1 MDMMRVMIPAL
12 RRSLDDTDASFRASA
27 ARQLGVAPGEM
38 GEVQILRQAVD
49 ARKKGDVFFSVHCW
63 VDLAPKAAKR
73 VLGDKKLHAQPWQA
87 PEPLSVA
94 HGERPLSGRVLVVGM
109 GPAGL
114 FAGWLLAREGY
125 RPLIIDRGK
134 AMEDRVRDVEGYW
147 CTGRADPESNPLFG
161 EGGAGTFSDG
171 KLTARSK
178 DPRCST
184 VLDTFLACGAEKE
197 IGILAKPHVGTDR
210 LRTVVQNLRN
220 EIIALGGEVRFST
233 KLDRIHAEA
242 GQLRAV
248 TLVKNGIPERID
260 CGALVLAIGQG
271 ARDTYGYLFS
281 SGFAMAPK
289 PFAVGVRAEH
299 PQDLINESQY
309 GPFARH
315 PKLGAAD
322 YKLTGQAG
330 GRGVY
335 SFCMCPGGFVVG
347 AGAGPGQM
355 VVNGMSNFDRAGRN
369 ANAALVVQVF
379 PEDFGKGALDG
390 MAFQQRLEQA
400 AWDLGGG
407 EGLAPACRMADF
419 MAGRRTVSFGAVEP
433 TFRPGVTGADL
444 NGCLPPFVG
453 AALREALVT
462 FARQIRDFDMPD
474 AVLTA
479 VESRTS
485 APVRILRDESMQ
497 SLTHRGVYPVGEGAG
512 YAGGIVSSAVDGL
525 RAAEAIISQFR
536 PETP

>member
-1 MDMMRVMIPAL
+1 MMQVMIPAL
-12 RRSLDDTDASFRASA
+12 RMALDDTDESFRTAT
-27 ARQLGVAPGEM
+27 ARQLGVDVEDLGA
-38 GEVQILRQAVD
+38 VRVLRRAVD
-49 ARKKGDVFFSVHCW
+49 ARKKGDVFFSVHTL
-63 VDLAPKAAKR
+63 VDLTPRAARR
-73 VLGDKKLHAQPWQA
+73 VLGDKKLHAQAWQVA
-87 PEPLSVA
+87 EETPLV
-94 HGERPLSGRVLVVGM
+94 HGDRPLSGRVVVVGM
-109 GPAGL
+109 GPGGL

-125 RPLIIDRGK
+125 RPLVIDRGRE
-134 AMEDRVRDVEGYW
+134 MDERVRDVENYW
-147 CTGRADPESNPLFG
+147 LTGRADPESNPLFG

-184 VLDTFLACGAEKE
+184 VLDAFIAADAPEE
-197 IGILAKPHVGTDR
+197 IGVLSKPHVGTDR
-210 LRTVVQNLRN
+210 LRQVVKNLRK
-220 EIIALGGEVRFST
+220 EIVARGGEVRFST
-233 KLDRIHAEA
+233 KLEAIHRED
-242 GQLRAV
+242 GQLKAV
-248 TLVKNGIPERID
+248 TLVHDGAPERID

-271 ARDTYGYLFS
+271 ARDTYRYLFD

-299 PQDLINESQY
+299 PQSLIDESQY
-309 GPFARH
+309 GPFAGH

-322 YKLTGQAG
+322 YKLTAQAG

-335 SFCMCPGGFVVG
+335 SFCMCPGGFVVASG
-347 AGAGPGQM
+347 AGSGEM
-355 VVNGMSNFDRAGRN
+355 VVNGMSNYDRAGEN

-407 EGLAPACRMADF
+407 EGLAPACRLEDF
-419 MAGRRTVSFGAVEP
+419 MAGRKTLRFGSVTP

-444 NGCLPPFVG
+444 SLCLPSFVTEG
-453 AALREALVT
+453 LREAFVA
-462 FARQIRDFDMPD
+462 FARQIKGFDMPD

-525 RAAEAIISQFR
+525 KAAEAIISQFR
-536 PETP
+536 P

>member
-1 MDMMRVMIPAL
+1 MMRVMIPAL
-12 RRSLDDTDASFRASA
+12 RRSLDDTDDSFRASL
-27 ARQLGVAPGEM
+27 ARQLGADPGEV
-38 GEVQILRQAVD
+38 GEVRILRQAVD
-49 ARKKGDVFFSVHCW
+49 ARKKGDVFFSVHCL
-63 VDLAPKAAKR
+63 VGLAPRAARR
-73 VLGDKKLHAQPWQA
+73 VLADKKRHAQPWEA
-87 PEPLSVA
+87 PSDAPLV
-94 HGERPLSGRVLVVGM
+94 HGQKPLSGRVVVVGM
-109 GPAGL
+109 GPGGL

-125 RPLIIDRGK
+125 RPLIVDRGK
-134 AMEDRVRDVEGYW
+134 AMDERVKDVDRYW

-184 VLDTFLACGAEKE
+184 VLDTFIACGAPAE

-210 LRTVVQNLRN
+210 LRQVVKNLRN

-233 KLDRIHAEA
+233 RLSAIHAA
-242 GQLRAV
+242 DGQLRAV
-248 TLVKNGIPERID
+248 TLVHDNVPERID

-271 ARDTYGYLFS
+271 ARDTYRYLFD

-299 PQDLINESQY
+299 PQDLIDESQY
-309 GPFARH
+309 GPFAHH

-322 YKLTGQAG
+322 YKLTAQAA

-335 SFCMCPGGFVVG
+335 SFCMCPGGVVVG

-355 VVNGMSNFDRAGRN
+355 VVNGMSYFDRAGEN

-379 PEDFGKGALDG
+379 PEDFGTGALDG
-390 MAFQQRLEQA
+390 MAFQQKLEQA

-407 EGLAPACRMADF
+407 EGLAPACRWADF
-419 MAGRRTVSFGAVEP
+419 MAGQGTSRFGTVKP

-444 NGCLPPFVG
+444 TRCLPPFVADG
-453 AALREALVT
+453 LREAFCT
-462 FARQIRDFDMPD
+462 FARQIRGFDLPD

-485 APVRILRDESMQ
+485 APVRLLRGADMQ

-525 RAAEAIISQFR
+525 RAAEAIISQFGAD
-536 PETP
+536 TA

>member
-1 MDMMRVMIPAL
+1 MMHVMIPAL
-12 RRSLDDTDASFRASA
+12 RRSLDDTEESFRGSV
-27 ARQLGVAPGEM
+27 ARQLGVDPGEL
-38 GEVQILRQAVD
+38 GPVKVLRQSVD
-49 ARKKGDVFFSVHCW
+49 ARKKSDVFFSVH
-63 VDLAPKAAKR
+63 VLADLAPRAARR
-73 VLGDKKLHAQPWQA
+73 VLADKKRRAQLWQEPA
-87 PEPLSVA
+87 AEPLI
-94 HGERPLSGRVLVVGM
+94 HGERPLNGRIVVVGM
-109 GPAGL
+109 GPGGL

-134 AMEDRVRDVEGYW
+134 AMADRVKDVERYW
-147 CTGRADPESNPLFG
+147 LTGRADPESNPLFG

-184 VLDTFLACGAEKE
+184 VLDAFIAAGAPKE
-197 IGILAKPHVGTDR
+197 IGVLAKPHVGTDR
-210 LRTVVQNLRN
+210 LRQVVQDLRR
-220 EIIALGGEVRFST
+220 EIISLGGEVRFST
-233 KLDRIHAEA
+233 KLEA
-242 GQLRAV
+242 VHMGDGQLRAV
-248 TLVKNGIPERID
+248 TLVHNGVPERLD
-260 CGALVLAIGQG
+260 CAALVLAIGQG
-271 ARDTYGYLFS
+271 ARDTYRYLFD

-299 PQDLINESQY
+299 PQSLINESQY
-309 GPFARH
+309 GPFAHH
-315 PKLGAAD
+315 PSLGAAD
-322 YKLTGQAG
+322 YKLTCQTA

-347 AGAGPGQM
+347 AGAGPREM
-355 VVNGMSNFDRAGRN
+355 VVNGMSNFDRAGEN

-379 PEDFGKGALDG
+379 PEDFGVGALDG

-407 EGLAPACRMADF
+407 EGLAPACRMEDF
-419 MAGRRTVSFGAVEP
+419 LAGRGTDRFGAVKP

-444 NGCLPPFVG
+444 NLCLPSFVADG
-453 AALREALVT
+453 LREALGV
-462 FARQIRDFDMPD
+462 FARQIKGFDLPD
-474 AVLTA
+474 TVLTA

-485 APVRILRDESMQ
+485 APVRILRGEDMQ
-497 SLTHRGVYPVGEGAG
+497 SMSHKGVYPVGEGAG

-536 PETP
+536 PGTA

>member
-1 MDMMRVMIPAL
+1 MMQVMIPAL
-12 RRSLDDTDASFRASA
+12 RRSLDDTDESFRLSA
-27 ARQLGVAPGEM
+27 ARQLGIDPGEL
-38 GEVQILRQAVD
+38 GQIRLLRKAVD
-49 ARKKGDVFFSVHCW
+49 ARKKGDVFFSVHCLA
-63 VDLAPKAAKR
+63 DLSPRAARR
-73 VLGDKKLHAQPWQA
+73 VLADKKRHAQPWQA
-87 PEPLSVA
+87 PEAVGPVPGS
-94 HGERPLSGRVLVVGM
+94 RPLSGRVVVVGM
-109 GPAGL
+109 GPGGL
-114 FAGWLLAREGY
+114 FAGWLLAREGF
-125 RPLIIDRGK
+125 RPLLVDRGK
-134 AMEDRVRDVEGYW
+134 AMDERVRDVEAYW
-147 CTGRADPESNPLFG
+147 LSGRADPESNPLFG

-184 VLDTFLACGAEKE
+184 VLDTFIACGAPEE

-210 LRTVVQNLRN
+210 LRQVVKNLRN
-220 EIIALGGEVRFST
+220 EIVALGGEVRFST
-233 KLDRIHAEA
+233 RLEA
-242 GQLRAV
+242 VHMRDGQLQAV
-248 TLVKNGIPERID
+248 TLVRGGIPERLD

-271 ARDTYGYLFS
+271 ARDTYQYLFD

-299 PQDLINESQY
+299 PQDLIDLSQY

-315 PKLGAAD
+315 PGLGAAD
-322 YKLTGQAG
+322 YRLTAQAA

-347 AGAGPGQM
+347 SGAGPGQM
-355 VVNGMSNFDRAGRN
+355 VVNGMSNFDRAGEN

-379 PEDFGKGALDG
+379 PEDFGQGALDG
-390 MAFQQRLEQA
+390 MRFQQRLEQA

-407 EGLAPACRMADF
+407 QGLAPACRLEDF
-419 MAGRRTVSFGAVEP
+419 LAGRGTARFGAVKP

-444 NGCLPPFVG
+444 SRCLPAFVTEG
-453 AALREALVT
+453 LREAFSV
-462 FARQIRDFDMPD
+462 FARQIKGFDLKD

-485 APVRILRDESMQ
+485 APLRLLRGEDGQ
-497 SLTHRGVYPVGEGAG
+497 SLSHRGVYPVGEGAG

-536 PETP
+536 PETV

>member
-1 MDMMRVMIPAL
+1 M
-12 RRSLDDTDASFRASA
+12 
-27 ARQLGVAPGEM
+27 
-38 GEVQILRQAVD
+38 QILRQAVD
-49 ARKKGDVFFSVHCW
+49 ARRKGDVFFSVHAL
-63 VDLAPKAAKR
+63 VDLSPRAARRVLADKRRHAQLWTPEAAKPP
-73 VLGDKKLHAQPWQA
+73 VHGDRA
-87 PEPLSVA
+87 P
-94 HGERPLSGRVLVVGM
+94 RGRFVVVGM
-109 GPAGL
+109 GPGGL

-134 AMEDRVRDVEGYW
+134 AMEDRTRDVERYW
-147 CTGRADPESNPLFG
+147 LSGRADPESNPLFG

-184 VLDTFLACGAEKE
+184 VLDTFIAAGAPPQ

-210 LRTVVQNLRN
+210 LRQVVQNLRQQ
-220 EIIALGGEVRFST
+220 IVALGGEVRFST
-233 KLDRIHAEA
+233 KLEEIHMRD
-242 GQLRAV
+242 GRLQAV
-248 TLVKNGIPERID
+248 TLVHGGVPERME
-260 CGALVLAIGQG
+260 CAALVLAIGQG
-271 ARDTYGYLFS
+271 ARDTYRYLFD

-299 PQDLINESQY
+299 PQSLINESQY

-322 YKLTGQAG
+322 YKLTAQVG

-335 SFCMCPGGFVVG
+335 SFCMCPGGFVV
-347 AGAGPGQM
+347 ASGAGPGEM
-355 VVNGMSNFDRAGRN
+355 VVNGMSEYDRAGEN

-379 PEDFGKGALDG
+379 PEDFGTGALDG
-390 MAFQQRLEQA
+390 MAFQQRLEQG
-400 AWDLGGG
+400 AWDLGGA
-407 EGLAPACRMADF
+407 EGLAPACRLADF
-419 MAGRRTVSFGAVEP
+419 MAGRGTARFGSVRP

-444 NGCLPPFVG
+444 TRCLPPFVAEGLRG
-453 AALREALVT
+453 ALSV
-462 FARQIRDFDMPD
+462 FARQIRGFDLPD

-485 APVRILRDESMQ
+485 APVRILRGEDGQ

-536 PETP
+536 PEAP

>member
-1 MDMMRVMIPAL
+1 MMHVMIPAL
-12 RRSLDDTDASFRASA
+12 RRSLDDTDDSFRASV
-27 ARQLGVAPGEM
+27 ARQLGVETDDVGRM
-38 GEVQILRQAVD
+38 QILRQAVD
-49 ARKKGDVFFSVHCW
+49 ARKKGDVFFSVHCL
-63 VDLAPKAAKR
+63 VELAPRAARR
-73 VLGDKKLHAQPWQA
+73 VLADKKRHAQLWQA
-87 PEPLSVA
+87 PEPLA
-94 HGERPLSGRVLVVGM
+94 PIHGDKPLSGRVLVVGM

-114 FAGWLLAREGY
+114 FAAWLLSREGY
-125 RPLIIDRGK
+125 RPLLVDRGK
-134 AMEDRVRDVEGYW
+134 EMKDRVLDVERYW
-147 CTGRADPESNPLFG
+147 LSGRADPESNPLFG

-271 ARDTYGYLFS
+271 ARDTYGYLFN

-299 PQDLINESQY
+299 PQSLIDESQY

-322 YKLTGQAG
+322 YKLTAQAG

-335 SFCMCPGGFVVG
+335 SFCMCPGGFVV
-347 AGAGPGQM
+347 ASGAGPREM
-355 VVNGMSNFDRAGRN
+355 VVNGMSNFDRAGQN

-407 EGLAPACRMADF
+407 EGLAPACRLGDF
-419 MAGRRTVSFGAVEP
+419 LAGQRTLRFGSVSP

-444 NGCLPPFVG
+444 NLCLPPFVRDG
-453 AALREALVT
+453 LREAFVT
-462 FARQIRDFDMPD
+462 FGRQIRAFDMPD

-485 APVRILRDESMQ
+485 APVRILRDERMQ

-536 PETP
+536 PEEP

>member
-87 PEPLSVA
+87 PEPLSIA
-94 HGERPLSGRVLVVGM
+94 HGEKPLSGRVLVVGM

-281 SGFAMAPK
+281 SGS
-289 PFAVGVRAEH
+289 RT
-299 PQDLINESQY
+299 LIDKED
-309 GPFARH
+309 A
-315 PKLGAAD
+315 
-322 YKLTGQAG
+322 
-330 GRGVY
+330 
-335 SFCMCPGGFVVG
+335 
-347 AGAGPGQM
+347 
-355 VVNGMSNFDRAGRN
+355 RN
-369 ANAALVVQVF
+369 ATT
-379 PEDFGKGALDG
+379 
-390 MAFQQRLEQA
+390 MRRL
-400 AWDLGGG
+400 
-407 EGLAPACRMADF
+407 F
-419 MAGRRTVSFGAVEP
+419 
-433 TFRPGVTGADL
+433 
-444 NGCLPPFVG
+444 
-453 AALREALVT
+453 
-462 FARQIRDFDMPD
+462 
-474 AVLTA
+474 
-479 VESRTS
+479 
-485 APVRILRDESMQ
+485 
-497 SLTHRGVYPVGEGAG
+497 YG
-512 YAGGIVSSAVDGL
+512 YIIHAQY
-525 RAAEAIISQFR
+525 AE
-536 PETP
+536 

>member
-1 MDMMRVMIPAL
+1 M
-12 RRSLDDTDASFRASA
+12 
-27 ARQLGVAPGEM
+27 
-38 GEVQILRQAVD
+38 
-49 ARKKGDVFFSVHCW
+49 
-63 VDLAPKAAKR
+63 
-73 VLGDKKLHAQPWQA
+73 
-87 PEPLSVA
+87 
-94 HGERPLSGRVLVVGM
+94 
-109 GPAGL
+109 
-114 FAGWLLAREGY
+114 
-125 RPLIIDRGK
+125 
-134 AMEDRVRDVEGYW
+134 
-147 CTGRADPESNPLFG
+147 
-161 EGGAGTFSDG
+161 
-171 KLTARSK
+171 
-178 DPRCST
+178 
-184 VLDTFLACGAEKE
+184 
-197 IGILAKPHVGTDR
+197 
-210 LRTVVQNLRN
+210 
-220 EIIALGGEVRFST
+220 
-233 KLDRIHAEA
+233 
-242 GQLRAV
+242 

-322 YKLTGQAG
+322 YKLTCQAR

-355 VVNGMSNFDRAGRN
+355 VVNGMSNFDRAGKN

-419 MAGRRTVSFGAVEP
+419 MAGRRTVSFGAVRP
-433 TFRPGVTGADL
+433 TFRPGVTGTDL

-453 AALREALVT
+453 TALREALVT
-462 FARQIRDFDMPD
+462 FARQIKGFDMPD

-485 APVRILRDESMQ
+485 APVRILRDERMQ

>member
-1 MDMMRVMIPAL
+1 MMRVMIPAL
-12 RRSLDDTDASFRASA
+12 RQSLDDTEDSFRASA
-27 ARQLGVAPGEM
+27 ARQLGVDPADVSR
-38 GEVQILRQAVD
+38 VQILRRSVD
-49 ARKKGDVFFSVHCW
+49 ARKKSDVFFSVHVL
-63 VDLAPKAAKR
+63 VDLAPRAARR
-73 VLGDKKLHAQPWQA
+73 VLADKKRHAQLWQ
-87 PEPLSVA
+87 EPAAQSLV
-94 HGERPLSGRVLVVGM
+94 HGDRPLRGRVVVVGM
-109 GPAGL
+109 GPGGL

-125 RPLIIDRGK
+125 APLVIDRGK
-134 AMEDRVRDVEGYW
+134 AMEERVRDVEGYW
-147 CTGRADPESNPLFG
+147 RTGRADPESNPLFG

-178 DPRCST
+178 DPRCSA
-184 VLDTFLACGAEKE
+184 VLDAFIACGAPEE
-197 IGILAKPHVGTDR
+197 IGVSAKPHVGTDR
-210 LRTVVQNLRN
+210 LRQVVQNLRN
-220 EIIALGGEVRFST
+220 EIISLGGEIRFST
-233 KLDRIHAEA
+233 RLEA
-242 GQLRAV
+242 VRMQDGQLQAA
-248 TLVKNGIPERID
+248 TLIHNGVSERID

-271 ARDTYGYLFS
+271 ARETYRYLFD

-299 PQDLINESQY
+299 PQSLISESQY

-322 YKLTGQAG
+322 YKLTCQAA

-335 SFCMCPGGFVVG
+335 SFCMCPGGFVV
-347 AGAGPGQM
+347 ASGAGPKEM
-355 VVNGMSNFDRAGRN
+355 VVNGMSNFDRAGEN

-379 PEDFGKGALDG
+379 PEDFGQGALDG

-407 EGLAPACRMADF
+407 EGLAPACRLEDF
-419 MAGRRTVSFGAVEP
+419 MAGRGTARFGAVKP

-444 NGCLPPFVG
+444 GRCLPPFVTEG
-453 AALREALVT
+453 LREALTT
-462 FARQIRDFDMPD
+462 FARQIRGFDMPD

-485 APVRILRDESMQ
+485 APVRILRGEDMQ
-497 SLTHRGVYPVGEGAG
+497 SLSHRGVYPVGEGAG

-525 RAAEAIISQFR
+525 KAAEAIISQFR
-536 PETP
+536 PGMA

>member
-1 MDMMRVMIPAL
+1 MMRVMIPAL

-49 ARKKGDVFFSVHCW
+49 ARKKGDVFFSVHCR

-73 VLGDKKLHAQPWQA
+73 VLGDKKIHAQPWQA

-242 GQLRAV
+242 GQLRAA

-347 AGAGPGQM
+347 AGAGPGEM
-355 VVNGMSNFDRAGRN
+355 VVNGMSNFDRAGKN

-390 MAFQQRLEQA
+390 IAFQQRLEQA

-419 MAGRRTVSFGAVEP
+419 MAGQRTVSFGAVEP

-453 AALREALVT
+453 AALREALVI
-462 FARQIRDFDMPD
+462 FARQIKGFDMPD